1 MPLSAQRLRRLR
13 TPQRWLVV
21 FAATVAGPALL
32 LGFFGVRALVQERD
46 FVRRQVQDRMRASA
60 EAMGRRAELEFAAWQ
75 QAIDQVAL
83 AGVASPGRW
92 PDRIR
97 KAVDGSSSAVVLTE
111 SAGVVAAIPA
121 ANLLYRVGSPPPNP
135 ASRLPVSPLLAE
147 AESLELRLNK
157 FDQAAELYRRVLAS
171 SGDTPAAT
179 IALHRLGRTLKKA
192 GRNAEAVA
200 VWEKLRLRP
209 PTPIG
214 SLPSDLLA
222 RIALLDLKPSQ
233 AGPALDLYRDLT
245 VGRWRLAKSS
255 YLFYSEKVRGLLP
268 PSAAAEGE
276 QIERRKMTLTWA
288 VERFLE
294 SPRRISTG
302 AGAAFVAVWRSE
314 PFVAIVVAEPS
325 LGADFWPTL
334 FGAPLDRELDFSVAA
349 SDGPLLFGPAPLA
362 SHAVEQMVQLP
373 GLPLRLTVWPK
384 DPEALLRRGA
394 ARQNFYLGMVG
405 GIVALL
411 ALGSYLAVRTVRAEL
426 AVAQMKAGFVSTVSH
441 EFRSPLA
448 GINQLAEMLRD
459 GRVEDGEQRQHYYEM
474 IVSETQR
481 LRRLVE
487 NILDFSRME
496 EKRKQYRFE
505 PFDTGAWLEGLAG
518 GFRKELAASRC
529 ELSVSI
535 PADLPRLAGDREAL
549 TTAVH
554 NLLDNA
560 AKYSN
565 GSTGIR
571 LEARTEGADLL
582 ISVHDR
588 GAGIADKDKPHV
600 FEKFY
605 RGAATARE
613 VKGAGLGLSL
623 VRHIVL
629 AHGGQVTFDSRQG
642 EGSTFTI
649 RLAAG
654 R

>member
-1 MPLSAQRLRRLR
+1 
-13 TPQRWLVV
+13 
-21 FAATVAGPALL
+21 
-32 LGFFGVRALVQERD
+32 
-46 FVRRQVQDRMRASA
+46 
-60 EAMGRRAELEFAAWQ
+60 
-75 QAIDQVAL
+75 
-83 AGVASPGRW
+83 
-92 PDRIR
+92 
-97 KAVDGSSSAVVLTE
+97 
-111 SAGVVAAIPA
+111 
-121 ANLLYRVGSPPPNP
+121 
-135 ASRLPVSPLLAE
+135 
-147 AESLELRLNK
+147 LN
-157 FDQAAELYRRVLAS
+157 
-171 SGDTPAAT
+171 
-179 IALHRLGRTLKKA
+179 
-192 GRNAEAVA
+192 
-200 VWEKLRLRP
+200 
-209 PTPIG
+209 
-214 SLPSDLLA
+214 
-222 RIALLDLKPSQ
+222 
-233 AGPALDLYRDLT
+233 
-245 VGRWRLAKSS
+245 
-255 YLFYSEKVRGLLP
+255 
-268 PSAAAEGE
+268 
-276 QIERRKMTLTWA
+276 
-288 VERFLE
+288 
-294 SPRRISTG
+294 
-302 AGAAFVAVWRSE
+302 
-314 PFVAIVVAEPS
+314 
-325 LGADFWPTL
+325 
-334 FGAPLDRELDFSVAA
+334 FSVAA
-349 SDGPLLFGPAPLA
+349 SDGPLLFGPPPLA
-362 SHAVEQMVQLP
+362 SQAVEQMVQLP
-373 GLPLRLTVWPK
+373 SLPLRLTVWPK

-405 GIVALL
+405 GIAALL
-411 ALGSYLAVRTVRAEL
+411 AFGSYLAVRTVRAEL
-426 AVAQMKAGFVSTVSH
+426 AVARMKAGFVSTVSH

-459 GRVEDGEQRQHYYEM
+459 GRVEDGERRQHYYEM

-518 GFRKELAASRC
+518 GFRKELAAPRC

-535 PADLPRLAGDREAL
+535 PADLPPLAGDREAL

-582 ISVHDR
+582 ISVYDR